1 MAELACNLNARAVH
15 QLRPTG
21 NREIP
26 SPPILTGNLA
36 LPDSGQKDTDR
47 GRD

>member
-26 SPPILTGNLA
+26 SSPILTGNLA